1 MKLTLAAFILFSF
14 FHLTLNGQVY
24 SIMQDLQEDEKKSIE
39 AIALYPEVERNAIL
53 EASTQPEILIR
64 MQNIQRK
71 TEKQF
76 REIILD
82 LKKEDQEK
90 IYNLSRYPELIESI
104 CAKNEKNTKK
114 EIEEL
119 TLKYPEE
126 IKEEAQFINRKFFDE
141 LQEINALY
149 LNTQSVYQDLLK
161 PYDRRVQLAYGSLLQ
176 LPEVVGILTDNMSLT
191 VLLGDAYEKNP
202 EALKKELDSLNVIL
216 AEKKAQELQEWK
228 DYLEENPEAMK
239 EFEQASQ
246 EFAEDQGYTKTVYDD
261 NYYNER
267 VIQEI
272 YVYPY
277 WQPYPYWFG
286 WPYWY
291 TYECWY
297 PYPWWY
303 HWGYYY
309 SPGNVIIFVGLP
321 STYFMN
327 WHFAYY
333 SHFYYYPHF
342 TNLVV
347 NYYYENPDQNNSISS
362 SVERWERETSD
373 ELPTNW
379 LQNKGD
385 RTESIREYGKFKMEY
400 NSTVRNL
407 NNGTPTQKE
416 YLKSNR
422 NQYPLLEPIMK
433 DNERPSYSPS
443 YDPEKIK
450 SREIIQP
457 RQKVIEQKSFD
468 YQKID
473 RARIYHQNIWN
484 KPSQRKS
491 DYSSPQNENPKDRDN
506 QKTPKT
512 KSPQKK

>member
-1 MKLTLAAFILFSF
+1 
-14 FHLTLNGQVY
+14 
-24 SIMQDLQEDEKKSIE
+24 MQDLQEDEKRSIE
-39 AIALYPEVERNAIL
+39 AIALYPEIERNAIL

-64 MQNIQRK
+64 MESIQRK

-76 REIILD
+76 LEIIRD
-82 LKKEDQEK
+82 LNREDQEK
-90 IYNLSRYPELIESI
+90 IYNLSRYPELIEAI
-104 CAKNEKNTKK
+104 CAKNEQNSKK
-114 EIEEL
+114 EIEVVAF
-119 TLKYPEE
+119 KYPLE
-126 IKEEAQFINRKFFDE
+126 IQEEALFINRKYFDE
-141 LQEINALY
+141 LQDINALY
-149 LNTQSVYQDLLK
+149 LNSKAVYQDLLN
-161 PYDRRVQLAYGSLLQ
+161 PYDKRIQSAYASLLE

-191 VLLGDAYEKNP
+191 VLLGDAYLKDP
-202 EALKKELDSLNVIL
+202 EALKNELDSLNVIL

-228 DYLEENPEAMK
+228 EYLEENPEAMN

-272 YVYPY
+272 YVYPN

-309 SPGNVIIFVGLP
+309 SPGDVIIFVGLP
-321 STYFMN
+321 SIYFMN

-333 SHFYYYPHF
+333 SHFYYYPHY

-347 NYYYENPDQNNSISS
+347 NYYYDNPDLNNSISS

-373 ELPTNW
+373 ELPANW
-379 LQNKGD
+379 LENKGD
-385 RTESIREYGKFKMEY
+385 RVESIREYGKFKMEY
-400 NSTVRNL
+400 NATLREL
-407 NNGTPTQKE
+407 NHNTPSQKE
-416 YLKSNR
+416 YLKSNH
-422 NQYPLLEPIMK
+422 NQYPNIEPMMK
-433 DNERPSYSPS
+433 DNVSPYYSPS
-443 YDPEKIK
+443 YQPGKTK
-450 SREIIQP
+450 NREITQP

-473 RARIYHQNIWN
+473 RARIYHQNIWYQ
-484 KPSQRKS
+484 PSKRQT
-491 DYSSPQNENPKDRDN
+491 DYSNPQKDNPRERDN
-506 QKTPKT
+506 QKAPKT